1 VRTDDVGVIADGMVA
16 LHSSDPAT
24 VYLSAGLRM
33 VTPSIDAI
41 GQALH
46 TDRRIVRHHA
56 FRRTLWV
63 MTPEVAREAHGAAT
77 AKIGAVERRKLL
89 EILSTDPTIDDAE
102 AWYRSA
108 VASIRRLLTEE
119 GPLSTREIGRHLP
132 ELTRRVTIGVG
143 TRNPA
148 EVAAHTRVLLVAGF
162 GGELVRTAP
171 THGWN
176 TAEYR
181 WSDTTAWLGQPLVG
195 APQRDSTARIL
206 ARWLS
211 TFGPATETDIR
222 WWTGWTATQMRRA
235 LDDIGAEP
243 VRLDDDRQ
251 GWVDGG
257 DVDAPDVDPWVALLP
272 GLDPTTMGWK
282 ERTWY
287 LDETARGR
295 SFDRWG
301 NAGPTIW
308 MDGVVVGGWAQRADG
323 TVSYELFN
331 ELRTGQR
338 ALLDDA
344 IDRFTALVGSTRI
357 RPRFPSPNQPDLLMP
372 SAR

>member
-1 VRTDDVGVIADGMVA
+1 MA
-16 LHSSDPAT
+16 
-24 VYLSAGLRM
+24 
-33 VTPSIDAI
+33 TPSIDAI
-41 GQALH
+41 GQALY

-63 MTPEVAREAHGAAT
+63 MTREVAREAHAAAT

-89 EILSTDPTIDDAE
+89 EVLSADPTIDDAE

-108 VASIRRLLTEE
+108 VTSIRQLLAVE

-132 ELTRRVTIGVG
+132 ELTRRVTIGAN

-148 EVAAHTRVLLVAGF
+148 EVAAHTRLLLVAGF
-162 GGELVRTAP
+162 EGELVRTAP

-176 TAEYR
+176 TAEYG
-181 WSDTTAWLGQPLVG
+181 WSDAAAWLGRPLVG
-195 APQRDSTARIL
+195 AGERDSTAGIL
-206 ARWLS
+206 TRWLS
-211 TFGPATETDIR
+211 SFGPATETDIR
-222 WWTGWTATQMRRA
+222 WWTGWTVAQMRRA
-235 LDDIGAEP
+235 LDDVGAEP
-243 VRLDDDRQ
+243 VRLDDDQQ
-251 GWVDGG
+251 GWVNVS
-257 DVDAPDVDPWVALLP
+257 DVDAPDVEPWVALLP

-287 LDETARGR
+287 LDDAAQART
-295 SFDRWG
+295 FDRWG

-308 MDGVVVGGWAQRADG
+308 MNGIVVGGWAQRADG
-323 TVSYELFN
+323 TVSYELFTK
-331 ELRTGQR
+331 LSSGQR

-344 IDRFTALVGSTRI
+344 IDRFSALVGPTRV
-357 RPRFPSPNQPDLLMP
+357 RPRFPPPNQPDLLMP